1 MQSKHNK
8 QLVPFA
14 RALRKNMTKEERRLW
29 YDFLRDYPVRFS
41 RQKVLGRYIADFY
54 SAEAKLIIELDGS
67 QHYEDENIRKD
78 ARRTEFLE
86 AYGLRIIRV
95 ANNEITENFDGV
107 CDYIDA
113 VVREAC
119 ASNRR

>member
-8 QLVPFA
+8 QLVPLA

-29 YDFLRDYPVRFS
+29 YDFLRDYPACFS

>member
-8 QLVPFA
+8 QLVPLA

-95 ANNEITENFDGV
+95 VNNEITENFDGV

>member
-8 QLVPFA
+8 QLVPLA

-107 CDYIDA
+107 CNYIDA

>member
-8 QLVPFA
+8 QLVPLA

-67 QHYEDENIRKD
+67 QHYEDESIRKD

-86 AYGLRIIRV
+86 AYGLRIIRA

>member
-8 QLVPFA
+8 QLVSLA

-29 YDFLRDYPVRFS
+29 YDFLRDYPVHFS

>member
-1 MQSKHNK
+1 M
-8 QLVPFA
+8 
-14 RALRKNMTKEERRLW
+14 
-29 YDFLRDYPVRFS
+29 
-41 RQKVLGRYIADFY
+41 GRIEFWWQF

-119 ASNRR
+119 ASLLSYSFAAPVQEERAAYCALTASRFLRFKHLHSENYAL